1 MALYDPFTE
10 LDRMFNSAR
19 QMPAVLG
26 LPLDLYRDGDSFT
39 AKIDLPG
46 VDPSTIDIDVEGR
59 ALTISAERTAE
70 KGDNLQWLAH
80 ERPVGTFARQITLG
94 SGVALEGIAATYT
107 DGVLTLTIPVAE
119 AAKPRKIAVDVQ
131 SGTQTIE
138 GASERESVNA

>member
-10 LDRMFNSAR
+10 LDRLFNSVR
-19 QMPAVLG
+19 QLPAVLG
-26 LPLDLYRDGDSFT
+26 LPLDLYRDGDNFT

-59 ALTISAERTAE
+59 TLTVSAERKAE
-70 KGDNLQWLAH
+70 KGGDLQWLAH

-94 SGVALEGIAATYT
+94 TDVALDGISASYT
-107 DGVLTLTIPVAE
+107 DGVLTLTIPVTE
-119 AAKPRKIAVDVQ
+119 AAKPRKIAVDVK

-138 GASERESVNA
+138 GSGERKAVNA